1 MKVLKKYL
9 IHPIYPLKS
18 RKNRKKFTNSVYSKW
33 LRLKIKKIKWITI
46 MQMNKFGLRKTQNCS
61 SQSNNKI
68 DSDILFFLNLLFLML
83 FKLHSSKI

>member
-1 MKVLKKYL
+1 
-9 IHPIYPLKS
+9 
-18 RKNRKKFTNSVYSKW
+18 
-33 LRLKIKKIKWITI
+33 

-83 FKLHSSKI
+83 FKLHSSKIQIIDDNNDIKQKQKLFF